1 MKKILYSLLI
11 FISIFFV
18 VDKVSA
24 ADNTISFD
32 LTNSN
37 FITVY
42 DELKPKLDQIQDV
55 LSNNPKNHKYV
66 IFIGKNSTGNF
77 INLYL
82 MANTASY
89 DTSNIYC
96 YINAFSGSVNR
107 LLGGCR
113 SYNSYSPYT
122 FANYSYNSSNESGF
136 NTLITNLSNDIL
148 LDWSSNSFLQS
159 RTSGNNNTFIDM
171 NSFSFSNN
179 YYDYFSKNSNFIL
192 PYASNVPIYNYYSG
206 NYTLKIGDIAV
217 PAGLTSY
224 LEPSDNYLGEEEPE
238 PYIFDEYIDDIDY
251 SKMIFDFD
259 VDVLASRNYVFDGLF
274 DFSTIGFINPD
285 GIDDS
290 FGDGGVFPKPYL
302 EYTLV
307 DDTKGTIEIFETYY
321 DELERAYWYGTYNES
336 LSNDIVKL
344 RLIIPMQTTYEVRY
358 DINFVSFIPF
368 EVSFELDSELY
379 SYYEEID
386 LTNKYGVIFMPRL
399 IDNNSYVNSIF
410 DTVGIEQVLV
420 YHSYDYKIKPSFIFD
435 NVSLDF
441 YYNFDLDDI
450 EYNLFMK
457 VENNVTNAFVRYDT
471 RYYTYKIV
479 DSKYS
484 LGNVI
489 NPNTGESHYV
499 DFSNTAN
506 VSSDFSNI
514 SDVFEFISGQLD
526 NQSEAYI
533 LFQNSVNTF
542 FNTMPSELYI
552 VILTLFAII
561 LLGVTLGLGGWR

>member
-1 MKKILYSLLI
+1 VIL
-11 FISIFFV
+11 
-18 VDKVSA
+18 
-24 ADNTISFD
+24 
-32 LTNSN
+32 
-37 FITVY
+37 
-42 DELKPKLDQIQDV
+42 
-55 LSNNPKNHKYV
+55 
-66 IFIGKNSTGNF
+66 
-77 INLYL
+77 
-82 MANTASY
+82 
-89 DTSNIYC
+89 
-96 YINAFSGSVNR
+96 
-107 LLGGCR
+107 
-113 SYNSYSPYT
+113 
-122 FANYSYNSSNESGF
+122 
-136 NTLITNLSNDIL
+136 TLIGI
-148 LDWSSNSFLQS
+148 SS
-159 RTSGNNNTFIDM
+159 
-171 NSFSFSNN
+171 
-179 YYDYFSKNSNFIL
+179 
-192 PYASNVPIYNYYSG
+192 
-206 NYTLKIGDIAV
+206 
-217 PAGLTSY
+217 
-224 LEPSDNYLGEEEPE
+224 
-238 PYIFDEYIDDIDY
+238 
-251 SKMIFDFD
+251 
-259 VDVLASRNYVFDGLF
+259 
-274 DFSTIGFINPD
+274 INPD